1 MLPYSRECRLCQ
13 LGRICR
19 SLRSSLTAAC
29 HAGTWVAHRRKPL
42 VPGWKNSDAI
52 GVRLCKGLD
61 DQSPRGARVGAVC
74 TTKSPF
80 SPLEPAKGRL
90 TFPDP
95 SLCYCLIL
103 WDCTS

>member
-19 SLRSSLTAAC
+19 SLRSSLTAAW
-29 HAGTWVAHRRKPL
+29 HAGNWVAHRREPL

-61 DQSPRGARVGAVC
+61 DQSPLGARVGVLWA
-74 TTKSPF
+74 TKSPF
-80 SPLEPAKGRL
+80 SPFEPATGLVDLSGPKPL
-90 TFPDP
+90 
-95 SLCYCLIL
+95 L
-103 WDCTS
+103 